1 MRNVAYIAIGLIL
14 VVLGLFLI
22 KKLNRGKGH
31 IESVLSSFFELL
43 FDFVIG
49 LFTQNLLPGA
59 GTIAILMV
67 IVGFIMMI
75 TNIVQIIG
83 HLGG

>member
-1 MRNVAYIAIGLIL
+1 
-14 VVLGLFLI
+14 VVFGLFLI

-43 FDFVIG
+43 FDFVTG
-49 LFTQNLLPGA
+49 LLIQDLLPGA

-75 TNIVQIIG
+75 INIVQIIV